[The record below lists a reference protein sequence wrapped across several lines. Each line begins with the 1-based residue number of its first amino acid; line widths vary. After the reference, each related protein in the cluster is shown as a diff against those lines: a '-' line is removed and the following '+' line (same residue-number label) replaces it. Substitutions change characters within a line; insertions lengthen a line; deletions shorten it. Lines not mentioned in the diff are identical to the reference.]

1 MQDYYSADLYIII
14 IVSYSLHIALFI
26 GVVSVIISTL
36 ERRYSF
42 SSTLAGV
49 LAGTYDFIIV
59 IGVIFVSYIGGKVHK
74 PRCMG
79 ISLIILSIGNFIM
92 ASPQFIFGTYKVGSE
107 ADKRYEEC
115 HVFDEEDTS
124 YDDCSSANFGAYAI
138 LLVGQLTIGIG
149 SAAAYTVA
157 VAYIDEIVYPKFVSL
172 HIGTMLL
179 FSVVGPAIGYLLGS
193 SLLSIYVDPWVD
205 TELTPTNQNWVGAW
219 WLAFII
225 MGALGLV
232 VSVFLL
238 MFPKWLP
245 DSHLVRAER
254 AKEMAKVHSSQFANE
269 DTLTLLVKEF
279 PIQIK
284 NLLTNVSF
292 MFTSFALAMIFV
304 VRDGIVTFGPK
315 YIESMF
321 RVTAT
326 VAGLLAG
333 GIGITAA
340 GIIIILQY

>member
-1 MQDYYSADLYIII
+1 MN
-14 IVSYSLHIALFI
+14 
-26 GVVSVIISTL
+26 ISTL

-49 LAGTYDFIIV
+49 LVGAYDFTIV
-59 IGVIFVSYIGGKVHK
+59 ISVLFVSYIGGKVHK
-74 PRCMG
+74 PRCIG
-79 ISLIILSIGNFIM
+79 ISLIIISIGNFII
-92 ASPQFIFGTYKVGSE
+92 ASPQFFFGTYKIGSE
-107 ADKRYEEC
+107 TDLRYEGCLTNTAIISE
-115 HVFDEEDTS
+115 
-124 YDDCSSANFGAYAI
+124 DDCSTTTIGAYLII
-138 LLVGQLTIGIG
+138 LIGQIFIGIG
-149 SAAAYTVA
+149 SSALLTVA
-157 VAYIDEIVYPKFVSL
+157 IAYIDEIVYPKFVSL
-172 HIGTMLL
+172 HVGTVLMLN
-179 FSVVGPAIGYLLGS
+179 VVGAAIGYLLGS

-205 TELTPTNQNWVGAW
+205 TELTPTDLNWVGAW
-219 WLAFII
+219 WLSFII

-292 MFTSFALAMIFV
+292 MFTSFAIAMIFIV
-304 VRDGIVTFGPK
+304 KDGIIAFGPK
-315 YIESMF
+315 YVESMF